1 LKFLNIEPKYYNLV
15 KNTNHP
21 HQDVNIPIDVD
32 ITGLRVVISYSL
44 YANAQKYIGGLITNC
59 KLINL
64 HFPDFWIYVFVG
76 NDFDHSILSRL
87 ETFNNIKIIETAM
100 SGHINMFYRFSAID
114 HDEVGIAFSR
124 DCDSYVNQ
132 RDRYC
137 IQKFLES
144 NKKFQI
150 IRDHEFHLTEILG
163 GLWGIKKGML
173 RLKII
178 DKVNEFFYSRNGFI
192 QHGNDQHFLTKEIY
206 PHVRDY
212 SQIFDDFFQLPGETP
227 EKIVGIPYEPY
238 NHVGVAAMF
247 INYPH
252 IDLTQV

>member
-1 LKFLNIEPKYYNLV
+1 
-15 KNTNHP
+15 
-21 HQDVNIPIDVD
+21 
-32 ITGLRVVISYSL
+32 
-44 YANAQKYIGGLITNC
+44 
-59 KLINL
+59 
-64 HFPDFWIYVFVG
+64 
-76 NDFDHSILSRL
+76 
-87 ETFNNIKIIETAM
+87 
-100 SGHINMFYRFSAID
+100 MFYRFSAID

-150 IRDHEFHLTEILG
+150 IRDHEFHVTEILG
-163 GLWGIKKGML
+163 GLWAIKKGML
-173 RLKII
+173 HLKII

-192 QHGNDQHFLTKEIY
+192 QYGNDQHFLTKEIY

-212 SQIFDDFFQLPGETP
+212 SQIFDDFFQFPGESP

-247 INYPH
+247 INYPD